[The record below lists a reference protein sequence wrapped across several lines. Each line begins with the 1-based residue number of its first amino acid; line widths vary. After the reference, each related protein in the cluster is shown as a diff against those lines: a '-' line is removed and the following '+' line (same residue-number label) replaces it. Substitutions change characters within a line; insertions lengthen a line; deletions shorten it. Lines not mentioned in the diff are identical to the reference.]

1 MASSIKSWMIHGL
14 DKIFILLKDDRT
26 ASQAPSFAKLF
37 EIDASRMVAM
47 LVNAGLRVL
56 LSTGCGKSPR
66 GDIISQKFKEYG
78 VSVEVR
84 NYGKSRQRFY

>member
-14 DKIFILLKDDRT
+14 DKIFILLKDDGT
-26 ASQAPSFAKLF
+26 ASPSFAKLF

-56 LSTGCGKSPR
+56 LPTGSGKRRYYLSE
-66 GDIISQKFKEYG
+66 I
-78 VSVEVR
+78 
-84 NYGKSRQRFY
+84 

>member
-56 LSTGCGKSPR
+56 LPTASGSGKSPR

-78 VSVEVR
+78 VSVEV
-84 NYGKSRQRFY
+84 